1 MLDPRRCSANPSI
14 KRGIRSTHYEKR
26 NADNKLRDYEG
37 VGATIA
43 GAASGGSLNMRTRHT
58 DVIETEW
65 DDRAVEQAVDE
76 AIAAGRTR
84 VRPSRMKLGD
94 YNGFP
99 GDLRALA
106 DRTVR

>member
-1 MLDPRRCSANPSI
+1 MN
-14 KRGIRSTHYEKR
+14 
-26 NADNKLRDYEG
+26 
-37 VGATIA
+37 
-43 GAASGGSLNMRTRHT
+43 TRHT

-84 VRPSRMKLGD
+84 ARPSRMKLGD

-99 GDLRALA
+99 GDLHALA
-106 DRTVR
+106 DRKVKVAIELKLIPPPGKCSICKTTDGLGKASEGVWRRNEMV